1 MRPKMVEAG
10 QPIKVGE
17 LSLTVLQEL
26 SAGRNKRTYKVKDQ
40 RGVLYIY
47 KYAKRKEIKKEAE
60 RAATLARL
68 GLPHSKIVATGSERR
83 RSRSSLDGRAR
94 EHSKDTGYVLRE
106 WIEGMR
112 GDDWLKSWQ
121 SFGAPFDS
129 SGVKSLF
136 ALFDKAARAG
146 TYVGH
151 LNPECLVYNNLGG
164 TGSSVPRD
172 TGWYIVECGSIIEL
186 PARDAATRYF
196 WKVFERWGSK
206 LDRYPSLDGTTDR
219 VSDALAKL
227 FDVLAPL
234 GMDYPTPVVSIDAPK
249 VVAPLSVSSKRYE
262 EDSDDD
268 DAPDSDE
275 TSDPASS
282 GVSDPASSGA
292 SDDDD
297 SSGDIDDSDS
307 DEDDDDSSGSL
318 PPDEDE
324 VDVSPGLSRQS
335 RDVRLNQNTASKP
348 GASAVET
355 SVYQDEQI
363 PPPLHP
369 DVSGAGQA
377 GGSGTKN
384 GIG

>member
-1 MRPKMVEAG
+1 MVEAG

-26 SAGRNKRTYKVKDQ
+26 SAGRSKRTYKVKDQ

-47 KYAKRKEIKKEAE
+47 KYAKKREIKKEVE

-68 GLPHSKIVATGSERR
+68 GLPHSKIVASGSESTRPGSRR
-83 RSRSSLDGRAR
+83 DSSQRESSRGRSDRDTDRKRGRESSR
-94 EHSKDTGYVLRE
+94 TGYVLRE

-121 SFGAPFDS
+121 SFGAPSDS
-129 SGVKSLF
+129 SAVKSLIL
-136 ALFDKAARAG
+136 LFDKSARAG
-146 TYVGH
+146 NYVSR
-151 LNPECLVYNNLGG
+151 LSPDCLVYNDPASGG
-164 TGSSVPRD
+164 TSSVG
-172 TGWYIVECGSIIEL
+172 GWYIVECGSIVEL

-196 WKVFERWGSK
+196 WKVFERWGRT
-206 LDRYPSLDGTTDR
+206 LNRYPPIAT
-219 VSDALAKL
+219 VQNCALAEL
-227 FDVLAPL
+227 FDLLLPL
-234 GMDYPTPVVSIDAPK
+234 GVDYPASVPVDLPIK
-249 VVAPLSVSSKRYE
+249 APLSVSSKRYE

-268 DAPDSDE
+268 L
-275 TSDPASS
+275 AS
-282 GVSDPASSGA
+282 GGA

-297 SSGDIDDSDS
+297 SSDDVEDPDSD
-307 DEDDDDSSGSL
+307 DEDDDDDSSGSL
-318 PPDEDE
+318 PPDEEE
-324 VDVSPGLSRQS
+324 VDVSPGLSHQR

-355 SVYQDEQI
+355 SVYQDEAI